1 MSKITQF
8 DKEYLFKRTNYLL
21 DKAIEE
27 ERERLKRFMLEHPEV
42 DIDIYATEIGVLVA
56 LKNQAKDLIE
66 KL

>member
-27 ERERLKRFMLEHPEV
+27 ERERLKAFVLEHPEV
-42 DIDIYATEIGVLVA
+42 DIDIYATEMGVLVA
-56 LKNQAKDLIE
+56 LKNQAKNLIE

>member
-1 MSKITQF
+1 MNKITQF
-8 DKEYLFKRTNYLL
+8 NKEYLFKRTNYLL

-27 ERERLKRFMLEHPEV
+27 ERERLKTFVLEHPEK
-42 DIDIYATEIGVLVA
+42 DIDIYATEMGVLIA

>member
-8 DKEYLFKRTNYLL
+8 NKEYLFKRTNYLL

-27 ERERLKRFMLEHPEV
+27 EHKRLKTFVLEHPEV
-42 DIDIYATEIGVLVA
+42 DIDIYATEMGVLVA
-56 LKNQAKDLIE
+56 LKNQAKNLIE

>member
-8 DKEYLFKRTNYLL
+8 DKEYLFKRTNFFL

-27 ERERLKRFMLEHPEV
+27 ERKRLKTFMLEHPEG
-42 DIDIYATEIGVLVA
+42 DIDIYATEMGVLVA
-56 LKNQAKDLIE
+56 LKNQAKHLIE

>member
-8 DKEYLFKRTNYLL
+8 DKDYLFKMTNFFL

-27 ERERLKRFMLEHPEV
+27 ERKRLKTFILEHPEE
-42 DIDIYATEIGVLVA
+42 DIDIYATEMGVLVA
-56 LKNQAKDLIE
+56 LKNQAKHLIE

>member
-1 MSKITQF
+1 MNNISQF
-8 DKEYLFKRTNYLL
+8 DKEYLTKRTNYLL

-27 ERERLKRFMLEHPEV
+27 ERERLKTFMLKHPEV
-42 DIDIYATEIGVLVA
+42 DIDIYATEMGVLVA